1 MFNSITGRLSE
12 KRADTICIETGGVE
26 WELSV
31 PARSVD
37 DFGRIGDEAR
47 AFAWLHHYEDG
58 MRLYGFPTESDRAR
72 LPRAHEGRGHRPQ
85 AGAAH
90 PLGHQARGAGRR
102 PRRRGPGRAAEDPGR
117 GTQARAEDDARPQG
131 QARERAGEPARR
143 GPRRAGEW
151 ADVVRALADMGFD
164 RKAAEKAVAAAAKR
178 AAAGAAGGAGAAGER
193 EREVFRAALL
203 DLSRGSLGVAR
214 TMDPAFEPEEDER
227 ELTLR
232 PKLLSE
238 FQGQAALKKN
248 LEVFIRAA
256 RERGEALDHLFLMGP
271 PGLGKTT
278 LALVVA
284 NELGADFKPT
294 SAPALDKP
302 KDLAGI
308 LTTLKRA
315 LGLLHRRDPPAQA
328 RHRGDALHRDGGLRA
343 RLGDRAGARG
353 EDGAHTRAALHPR
366 RRDDQGGH
374 GIGAPREPLRHIAA
388 LRLLRSRR
396 ARVHRPPLARPSSA
410 WRWTRTPRRSSPPR
424 AGARRASPTGS
435 FAGCAISPRSKGEG
449 RITRAIVRGGLERLE
464 IDELGLERL
473 DREILRAIIQK
484 YAGGPVGAET
494 LAITVGEG
502 VDSLEDYYEPYLIQA
517 GLVARTSRGRVAT
530 AAAYRH
536 LDMETPSEDGRLLF

>member
-1 MFNSITGRLSE
+1 
-12 KRADTICIETGGVE
+12 
-26 WELSV
+26 
-31 PARSVD
+31 
-37 DFGRIGDEAR
+37 
-47 AFAWLHHYEDG
+47 
-58 MRLYGFPTESDRAR
+58 
-72 LPRAHEGRGHRPQ
+72 
-85 AGAAH
+85 
-90 PLGHQARGAGRR
+90 
-102 PRRRGPGRAAEDPGR
+102 
-117 GTQARAEDDARPQG
+117 
-131 QARERAGEPARR
+131 
-143 GPRRAGEW
+143 
-151 ADVVRALADMGFD
+151 
-164 RKAAEKAVAAAAKR
+164 
-178 AAAGAAGGAGAAGER
+178 
-193 EREVFRAALL
+193 
-203 DLSRGSLGVAR
+203 
-214 TMDPAFEPEEDER
+214 MDPAFDDSLDER

-232 PKLLSE
+232 PRLLSE

-308 LTTLKRA
+308 LTTLKERSVFFIDEIHRLKPA
-315 LGLLHRRDPPAQA
+315 IEEMLYIAMEDFELDWVIGQGPAARTVRIPVPPFTLVGATTKAGTVSAPLSSRFGISLRFGYYEPGELEAIVRRSASILGVDID
-328 RHRGDALHRDGGLRA
+328 GDA
-343 RLGDRAGARG
+343 
-353 EDGAHTRAALHPR
+353 AALLAATSRGTPR
-366 RRDDQGGH
+366 
-374 GIGAPREPLRHIAA
+374 IVN
-388 LRLLRSRR
+388 RLLRRMR
-396 ARVHRPPLARPSSA
+396 D
-410 WRWTRTPRRSSPPR
+410 
-424 AGARRASPTGS
+424 
-435 FAGCAISPRSKGEG
+435 FAQVEGKG
-449 RITRAIVRGGLERLE
+449 RITCAIVRVGLDRLE

-536 LDMETPSEDGRLLF
+536 LGLEIPSEDGRFLF